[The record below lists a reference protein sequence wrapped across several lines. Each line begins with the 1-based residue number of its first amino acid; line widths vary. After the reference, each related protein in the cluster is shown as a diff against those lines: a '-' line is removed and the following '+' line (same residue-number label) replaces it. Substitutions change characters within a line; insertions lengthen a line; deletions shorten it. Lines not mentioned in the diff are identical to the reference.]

1 MSFGVCDAR
10 VKYRQFE
17 KDLAE
22 ELESHRAMAQ
32 ESIEAGGVSPD
43 DARRRAAHALGNM
56 TLAREDGRAMWIPL
70 GWQQLAQDTRYALR
84 GLRRSPGFSL
94 AAIGMLTLGLG
105 LVAGGYTVV
114 NGLFVRGW
122 AVPDNSRVF
131 TATARRAT
139 LPATGLVDDGPSFGA
154 FKHLRASART
164 ADVVA
169 MNIQYFRIHPDAAC
183 AACTCRAC
191 S

>member
-1 MSFGVCDAR
+1 MLRFLRRLYAR
-10 VKYRQFE
+10 VKYRHFE

-56 TLAREDGRAMWIPL
+56 TLAREDGRATWIPL
-70 GWQQLAQDTRYALR
+70 GWQQLMQDTRYALR
-84 GLRRSPGFSL
+84 GLRRSPGFTL

-131 TATARRAT
+131 TGRRS
-139 LPATGLVDDGPSFGA
+139 GHS
-154 FKHLRASART
+154 S
-164 ADVVA
+164 
-169 MNIQYFRIHPDAAC
+169 IC
-183 AACTCRAC
+183 APPPGQPTSSR
-191 S
+191 